1 MNIFTTPKKKK
12 SIDIEKLDDG
22 YILKIDG
29 KTRAISGPKQ
39 LNEAVH
45 DHFVEL
51 TERMTRQDSRVS
63 CFRLEMSFEENPVKD
78 VQSNG

>member
-1 MNIFTTPKKKK
+1 MNVFKTPKRSK

-29 KTRAISGPKQ
+29 KTRAISGARQ
-39 LNEAVH
+39 LSEAVH

-51 TERMTRQDSRVS
+51 TERMTYQDSRVS
-63 CFRLEMSFEENPVKD
+63 YFRIEMSFEENPTRND
-78 VQSNG
+78 